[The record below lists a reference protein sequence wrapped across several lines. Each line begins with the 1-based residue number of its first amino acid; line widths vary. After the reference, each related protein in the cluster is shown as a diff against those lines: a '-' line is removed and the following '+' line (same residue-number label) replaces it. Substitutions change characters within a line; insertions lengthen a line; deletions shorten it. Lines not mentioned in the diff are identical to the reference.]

1 MTPNK
6 IIEGITSNSFTQEG
20 SVLVDGKHRSARSNY
35 SYTADGILAA
45 DEHALERAKRRT
57 ARRNLDSPAGTSSPA
72 NISSTSKF
80 PVDNC
85 VAKLK
90 SIGISMGSS
99 SKEIN
104 VSSNALK
111 RIEVD
116 KVKVQPKK

>member
-6 IIEGITSNSFTQEG
+6 IIEGITSNSFTQDG
-20 SVLVDGKHRSARSNY
+20 SVLVDGKRRSARSNY

-111 RIEVD
+111 
-116 KVKVQPKK
+116 

>member
-1 MTPNK
+1 MLLL
-6 IIEGITSNSFTQEG
+6 GIWIPT
-20 SVLVDGKHRSARSNY
+20 
-35 SYTADGILAA
+35 
-45 DEHALERAKRRT
+45 
-57 ARRNLDSPAGTSSPA
+57 GTYPPG
-72 NISSTSKF
+72 NISLKLH
-80 PVDNC
+80 VDNS